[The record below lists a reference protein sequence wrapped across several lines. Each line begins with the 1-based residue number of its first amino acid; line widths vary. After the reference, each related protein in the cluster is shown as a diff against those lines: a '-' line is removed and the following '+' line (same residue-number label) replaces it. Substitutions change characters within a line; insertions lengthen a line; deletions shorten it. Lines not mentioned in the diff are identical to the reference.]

1 VSKHVKESDQ
11 EGEEGFDAEAVY
23 SNQNDPIDN
32 ATRMAISRVA
42 NIIRVLAAHFV
53 PLTDA
58 ILVESYEWVIEY
70 EGHPKDLLLDDVGDT
85 LVHAIT
91 NG

>member
-1 VSKHVKESDQ
+1 MSAGLGSFNNRLTGCLAQV
-11 EGEEGFDAEAVY
+11 
-23 SNQNDPIDN
+23 IDS
-32 ATRMAISRVA
+32 ATRIAISRVA

-58 ILVESYEWVIEY
+58 LLLESYEWAIEQ
-70 EGHPKDLLLDDVGDT
+70 EGDPKELLQDDVGEA

-91 NG
+91 RG